1 MHTPHVR
8 SGGRYPMLRALAII
22 YVIGAALAAVA
33 TVIGLFY
40 LLFAGDGS
48 FGDRVIQAAAA
59 IAGGFLMVVTML
71 AVAEVLKLFIDVEH
85 NTRMAVP
92 GRIGVPASVASGAA
106 TTDVGR
112 ADGMPAGS
120 NAGHVNRIDALDEET
135 AEAALIRGH

>member
-48 FGDRVIQAAAA
+48 FGDRVIQATASMVSTMRNPPAIAAA
-59 IAGGFLMVVTML
+59 AWM
-71 AVAEVLKLFIDVEH
+71 
-85 NTRMAVP
+85 TRSP
-92 GRIGVPASVASGAA
+92 NDPSPANS
-106 TTDVGR
+106 R
-112 ADGMPAGS
+112 
-120 NAGHVNRIDALDEET
+120 
-135 AEAALIRGH
+135 